1 MSTHNLCFSQR
12 NKCDTYLDTHL
23 IKDYRSLGIL
33 LKYIIKISRR
43 RGEKNLHIPKSMD
56 FTFCVNHLHA
66 MEMIHAKCEV
76 P

>member
-12 NKCDTYLDTHL
+12 NKCDTNLDTLSKFRFTFKVHY
-23 IKDYRSLGIL
+23 KDQQTTWR
-33 LKYIIKISRR
+33 
-43 RGEKNLHIPKSMD
+43 KNLHIPKSMN

-66 MEMIHAKCEV
+66 MEMIHAQCEV